1 MLEHKEI
8 KNQADAVL
16 YSIQQLDI
24 EMVDLLL
31 DSSRTYQDFEKPI
44 FIEKLDFAFD
54 EYRKSG
60 DTFLNYYEGNCN
72 SKSCN
77 FNCKGFSFIG
87 NSSNKYFD
95 LIIDTKHGFVHDIY
109 ECQFFITN
117 KSNHQIKRALKVE
130 IEII

>member
-8 KNQADAVL
+8 KNQVDAVL
-16 YSIQQLDI
+16 YSIHQLDI

-31 DSSRTYQDFEKPI
+31 DPKRTYQDFEKPI
-44 FIEKLDFAFD
+44 FIEKLGLAFD

-60 DTFLNYYEGNCN
+60 DTHLNYHEGHCN

-87 NSSNKYFD
+87 NLSNNYFD
-95 LIIDTKHGFVHDIY
+95 LIMETQYGFVHDIY

-117 KSNHQIKRALKVE
+117 KSNHQIKRAVKVE
-130 IEII
+130 IDII